1 MIPRAVPWTQRPE
14 RWAQRQELKK
24 PPWAQR
30 ADRATE
36 NDSLAPR
43 PKGISPASF
52 WIFLRSTLCNTM
64 ECSMPD
70 FPVLHYLLEFA
81 QTHVHCIS
89 DDIQPS
95 HPLLSP
101 SPLVFNP
108 SQHLGLFQWVGS
120 SHQVAKVLELQLQ
133 HQSFQWIFMTDFLYD
148 GLIGSP
154 CCPRDSQESS
164 PTPQFKSINSLVLS
178 LLYGPS
184 LTYKHDYWKNHSFD

>member
-52 WIFLRSTLCNTM
+52 WIFLRSTLCHTM
-64 ECSMPD
+64 DCSMPD

-108 SQHLGLFQWVGS
+108 SQHLGLFQWVS
-120 SHQVAKVLELQLQ
+120 SSYQVAKVLELQLQ

-184 LTYKHDYWKNHSFD
+184 LTHQNGHHQTIHKQ